1 MASNFPNA
9 INGSILMTIQNG
21 DISTNTI
28 TDTVQGFLLSGSLTT
43 DGGIGNNV
51 GVTGANIIGNPYT
64 GTNGTYTNLPTTT
77 LGGGTGMTVN
87 VTIAASTVTAITI
100 VNGGSGYSIG
110 DFVTI
115 QNSEL
120 IAQGADPGVTVG
132 NLDSDSLTAADLTGG
147 GTPYMLNFNPSPVS
161 SSFGVVPQNQRLL
174 IGGPQL
180 ALYHAYN
187 TTVSQSLYGNNLPQ
201 TSNNTLGAGTLLWTT
216 SGSDPANSNN
226 YMTWAPDGSD
236 AQSYQ
241 DTNIPFKIERGDV
254 IRVEGIKNIA
264 NADTNS
270 SSSINIEED
279 FVVERVIPYYYSS
292 SFSDGQQFQQS
303 LDGVISRNVPQTNPA
318 FDFPTQNTDI
328 GVLPLG
334 ITGDFGTPN
343 VNLTWTGYI
352 GGALPANGNPGRA
365 GELGVPSGGSGYVV
379 GDIYSTTVTP
389 AGGTGATIKVLS
401 FSSGTTPGAVQI
413 INPGQ
418 GYAANDV
425 LRLNFPLS
433 GGGCTVTMLSP
444 LDRFNS
450 IQRNSSQ
457 LNNTGGYIEVISSDE
472 NPRTTGGWLKITL
485 SNVDINGNQGHG
497 FLPGDLIIIGGSG
510 MDEAAAW
517 SDPTSV
523 FLPSGTGPSDNIVIK
538 LTDELIGNQTFN
550 NDFTVKV
557 DVNADVEGTS
567 GASVPSG
574 SQPGVHLYEKG
585 EVALT
590 ADTFIQVTPDPN
602 VTLNGLLLGEVKKF
616 TVRRQIEA
624 DDKVMLKNIPPPS
637 GSKGIETP
645 SGQGFLIPNDFSEV
659 QKSNALNIINQ
670 LKAKNA
676 FNKPV
681 EPGITDG
688 GSSIIVQGSGSDTI
702 INIP

>member
-1 MASNFPNA
+1 MGTNA
-9 INGSILMTIQNG
+9 PGGNGINGNILINILNG
-21 DISTNTI
+21 DIQLNTI

-43 DGGIGNNV
+43 DDGIGDNILILGTNLLDTSYPATPAGTYENIPVSTGTGNGSGALVNIVVTGLGVNKV
-51 GVTGANIIGNPYT
+51 GV
-64 GTNGTYTNLPTTT
+64 
-77 LGGGTGMTVN
+77 
-87 VTIAASTVTAITI
+87 
-100 VNGGSGYSIG
+100 VNGGSGYAIG
-110 DFVTI
+110 DQLFI
-115 QNSEL
+115 SEPTL
-120 IAQGADPGVTVG
+120 QSFGMTVSAG
-132 NLDSDSLTAADLTGG
+132 TLNLKTLTAADLDGG

-161 SSFGVVPQNQRLL
+161 SSFGVVPDSQKLL

-187 TTVSQSLYGNNLPQ
+187 TTVSQSLFNTNLPQ

-254 IRVEGIKNIA
+254 IRVEGIKNISDA
-264 NADTNS
+264 ATNS

-279 FVVERVIPYYYSS
+279 FIVENVIPYYYSS
-292 SFSDGQQFQQS
+292 SFNDNSQDRDS
-303 LDGVISRNVPQTNPA
+303 LDDIIL
-318 FDFPTQNTDI
+318 PTQTSKYS
-328 GVLPLG
+328 LPVG
-334 ITGDFGTPN
+334 A
-343 VNLTWTGYI
+343 NLTLAGANSNVFTGTI
-352 GGALPANGNPGRA
+352 GGALTTNGNPGRIST
-365 GELGVPSGGSGYVV
+365 VTVV
-379 GDIYSTTVTP
+379 GGTGTGYTDPEYPITSVTP
-389 AGGTGATIKVLS
+389 AGGTGGTIQITGLSAPGVPSAINIKPGDFGTGYNPGDVISYGGSGASGATATVVDILDTGVRL
-401 FSSGTTPGAVQI
+401 FRDGFLVTNIGQSGGTIGSGATVQI
-413 INPGQ
+413 VLDVSNAAAPGFVNIQ
-418 GYAANDV
+418 
-425 LRLNFPLS
+425 LS
-433 GGGCTVTMLSP
+433 GGYGFKYGDQITVQPADIM
-444 LDRFNS
+444 N
-450 IQRNSSQ
+450 IQQYSAPGNGVPAATLSSQ
-457 LNNTGGYIEVISSDE
+457 LS
-472 NPRTTGGWLKITL
+472 ITL
-485 SNVDINGNQGHG
+485 NNDSLGNE
-497 FLPGDLIIIGGSG
+497 F
-510 MDEAAAW
+510 
-517 SDPTSV
+517 
-523 FLPSGTGPSDNIVIK
+523 
-538 LTDELIGNQTFN
+538 FN
-550 NDFTVKV
+550 NDFTVGV
-557 DVNADVEGTS
+557 NVNADVEGIPPAT
-567 GASVPSG
+567 VPSG
-574 SQPGVHLYEKG
+574 SQVGYHLYEKG
-585 EVALT
+585 EVAFT

-688 GSSIIVQGSGSDTI
+688 GNSIIVQGSGSDTI